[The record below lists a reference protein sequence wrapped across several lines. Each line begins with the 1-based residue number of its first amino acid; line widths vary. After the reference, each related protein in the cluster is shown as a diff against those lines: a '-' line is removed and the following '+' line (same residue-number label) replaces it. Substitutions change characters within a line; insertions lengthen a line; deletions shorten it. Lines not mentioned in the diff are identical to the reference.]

1 MFLSEKYAKI
11 IVTDSYNKFIRLQDG
26 SYIIPSI
33 LLPII
38 FCMKVVFILV
48 IILLS
53 LLIQGGPTSTLVKAE
68 VPWSARRGSLS
79 EKDRVLKTVK
89 G

>member
-1 MFLSEKYAKI
+1 MHDILYSWPIKYGI
-11 IVTDSYNKFIRLQDG
+11 NYQLPCLIYN
-26 SYIIPSI
+26 SSI
-33 LLPII
+33 S
-38 FCMKVVFILV
+38 V
-48 IILLS
+48 
-53 LLIQGGPTSTLVKAE
+53 LIQGGPTPTLVKAE